1 MDRDGRLFYLDYVK
15 PTPKTWHFSI
25 YLPMTDSLKVFRKGL
40 FLIWLVSNN
49 DCVNLKVWKPEI
61 VEQSGTVNLFDPDL
75 CQVVW
80 FASLLKLR
88 HSSLNSFS
96 KDWWVTIFTKRYF
109 QKNSF
114 KELLWWKRM
123 THTEWL
129 IWNILLFKGGPRLG
143 QPGSLRDDD
152 TILCREYLLL
162 KIHRDAEFRIYL
174 DVTFEM

>member
-75 CQVVW
+75 CQVV
-80 FASLLKLR
+80 
-88 HSSLNSFS
+88 
-96 KDWWVTIFTKRYF
+96 
-109 QKNSF
+109 
-114 KELLWWKRM
+114 
-123 THTEWL
+123 
-129 IWNILLFKGGPRLG
+129 
-143 QPGSLRDDD
+143 
-152 TILCREYLLL
+152 
-162 KIHRDAEFRIYL
+162 
-174 DVTFEM
+174 